1 MAMAVY
7 EHTYKQYLGKLTPEW
22 SRFLVIPRHAF
33 RDVFKSKLFIAFYVC
48 CFLPLLAEA
57 ILIYL
62 HHNVSAIEIL
72 KSMQIV
78 NSIRELIPI
87 DATFFQFFVNFQAT
101 LAFFVALLVGPPL
114 VARDL
119 RNNALPLYLCR
130 PFSRTDYVLGKMSVL
145 LILLSAMTWVPQLLL
160 FLFQSY
166 LEGPSWFL
174 SNLSLASAIFISSVV
189 WILLLA
195 LLSQAVSALVKW
207 RVIASGALLG
217 LFFIPSVFGEIVNQL
232 FQTRWG
238 SIISLGALIKNVTS
252 GLFGTFVEASTHVTE
267 WDGRVGREI
276 ILNEPPLWVSWF
288 ALFVVCAICLALL
301 SRKVKAYEVVR

>member
-1 MAMAVY
+1 MAVY

-33 RDVFKSKLFIAFYVC
+33 RDVFKSKLFTAFFVVC
-48 CFLPLLAEA
+48 FIPLLVEA

-62 HHNVSAIEIL
+62 HHNVNALAIL
-72 KSMQIV
+72 KV
-78 NSIRELIPI
+78 DIRELIPI
-87 DATFFQFFVNFQAT
+87 DAFFFQTFVNLQAT
-101 LAFFVALLVGPPL
+101 FAFFATLLVGPPL

-130 PFSRTDYVLGKMSVL
+130 PFSRTEYVLGKMSVL
-145 LILLSAMTWVPQLLL
+145 LILLSAITWVPQLLL

-166 LEGPSWFL
+166 LEGASWFVD
-174 SNLSLASAIFISSVV
+174 NLSLASAIFMGSVV

-207 RVIASGALLG
+207 RVIASAALLG
-217 LFFIPSVFGEIVNQL
+217 IFFIPSVFGEVVNQI

-238 SIISLGALIKNVTS
+238 NIISLGALIKNVTA
-252 GLFGTFVEASTHVTE
+252 GLFGTFVRATGHITD

-276 ILNEPPLWVSWF
+276 ILNEPPLWASWF
-288 ALFVVCAICLALL
+288 ALFVICAICLALL

>member
-1 MAMAVY
+1 MAVY
-7 EHTYKQYLGKLTPEW
+7 EHSYKQYLGKLTPEW

-33 RDVFKSKLFIAFYVC
+33 RDVFKSKLFTGFFVVC
-48 CFLPLLAEA
+48 FIPILIEA

-62 HHNVSAIEIL
+62 HHNVNALAIL
-72 KSMQIV
+72 KV
-78 NSIRELIPI
+78 NVRELIPI
-87 DATFFQFFVNFQAT
+87 DAAFFQTFVNVQASF
-101 LAFFVALLVGPPL
+101 AFFVALLVGPPL

-166 LEGPSWFL
+166 LEGASWFVE
-174 SNLSLASAIFISSVV
+174 NLWIGSAIFIGSVV

-195 LLSQAVSALVKW
+195 LLSQAISALVKW
-207 RVIASGALLG
+207 RVIASAALLG
-217 LFFIPSVFGEIVNQL
+217 IFFIPSVFGEVVNNL
-232 FQTRWG
+232 FMTRWG
-238 SIISLGALIKNVTS
+238 NIVSLGALMRNVTA
-252 GLFGTFVEASTHVTE
+252 GLFGTFVQTTGHIVDF
-267 WDGRVGREI
+267 DGRVGREI
-276 ILNEPPLWVSWF
+276 ILNEPPLWASWT